1 MSATG
6 REGRAS
12 QWAVFLQY
20 AEHRDVLLTDG
31 AWIRSDAPT
40 ARPDLLLKP
49 RLFPTR
55 KAAEEFTHGRF
66 GLRRH
71 VVVSRWAP

>member
-40 ARPDLLLKP
+40 ARPVLLKP

-55 KAAEEFTHGRF
+55 KAAEEFTRGRF
-66 GLRRH
+66 GLRH